1 MKKSNE
7 NAILMGL
14 IERIGIIIV
23 LAGALTLIIPSFMG
37 IQSNY
42 TLLAGAGILV
52 IGAIAHIIVTMLSID
67 SSSMVSTNKDTN
79 AEMAEVVPAAKEQEV
94 KTVQKAEEPVA
105 VEEEPAAVE
114 EEPAAVEEEPAAEKA
129 IKLEK

>member
-7 NAILMGL
+7 NAILWGL

-23 LAGALTLIIPSFMG
+23 LGGALTLIIPSLMG
-37 IQSNY
+37 MQSNL
-42 TLLAGAGILV
+42 TLLAGASILI

-67 SSSMVSTNKDTN
+67 NTKTCTK
-79 AEMAEVVPAAKEQEV
+79 AEMSEVVPAAKAEEEF
-94 KTVQKAEEPVA
+94 KNVQKAEEPTVA
-105 VEEEPAAVE
+105 EITEEPAAEKAEEVT
-114 EEPAAVEEEPAAEKA
+114 EEPVAEKA